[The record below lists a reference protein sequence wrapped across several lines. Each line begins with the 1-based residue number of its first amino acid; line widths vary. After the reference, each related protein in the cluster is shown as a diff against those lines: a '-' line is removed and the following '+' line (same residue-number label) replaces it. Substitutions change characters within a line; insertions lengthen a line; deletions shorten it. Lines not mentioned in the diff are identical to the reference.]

1 MPEFIQFRPNI
12 YRLAVPFGGSWTGV
26 TLVRGEKNVLI
37 DSAARAEDVDE
48 HILPALEKLGM
59 TLQQIDFLCCT
70 HCHGDHV
77 GGHARIHELRPAIKI
92 ACFAGS
98 KDKVENPLKYSK
110 LIRAAFPAYSPEA
123 PASLRGVEPDI
134 LLADGETLTPH
145 LRLIHTPG
153 HDTDTVCWLEEN
165 TMTLISGDSLQL
177 DGTVSQ
183 GAALVMDLP
192 GYLQTLK
199 KLSELP
205 IDCILPGH
213 DYLPLGALAEG
224 PEAVAQYLNACRASM
239 ERYAEFLRQ
248 AWDSGDHDPASL
260 ARRLIDHI
268 GGTQPNFL
276 FLPLYTVTQILKSM
290 NLEGVFAK

>member
-77 GGHARIHELRPAIKI
+77 GGHARIHELQPEIKI

-98 KDKVENPLKYSK
+98 KDKVESPLKYSK

-248 AWDSGDHDPASL
+248 AWDAGDHDPASL

-276 FLPLYTVTQILKSM
+276 FLPL
-290 NLEGVFAK
+290 